1 MLEFSVPLDF
11 EIKSPRALR
20 ALRAQ
25 PLSLRQ
31 SIRIDASRYFNFIQL
46 QFKLYGCYSKV
57 KYSSSCHS
65 IQSAYTKRA
74 KQLSRYSRSINE
86 CAAKKNIL
94 TKMLF
99 SVPSCREPSVTFWQA
114 IYRISRT
121 QAYSD
126 ATSQFH
132 VGSNRNTERNLSF
145 SEFTFYFYSRRKS
158 HLPCFTKSTKLLHTQ
173 TRSNLLI
180 ID

>member
-1 MLEFSVPLDF
+1 MLEFSVLFDF
-11 EIKSPRALR
+11 EIKSSGALR
-20 ALRAQ
+20 AHAPFFETVDSDRLV
-25 PLSLRQ
+25 SF
-31 SIRIDASRYFNFIQL
+31 RYFNFIQL

-94 TKMLF
+94 TKMFF

-145 SEFTFYFYSRRKS
+145 SKFTFYFISEEKAIYLSY
-158 HLPCFTKSTKLLHTQ
+158 
-173 TRSNLLI
+173 
-180 ID
+180 